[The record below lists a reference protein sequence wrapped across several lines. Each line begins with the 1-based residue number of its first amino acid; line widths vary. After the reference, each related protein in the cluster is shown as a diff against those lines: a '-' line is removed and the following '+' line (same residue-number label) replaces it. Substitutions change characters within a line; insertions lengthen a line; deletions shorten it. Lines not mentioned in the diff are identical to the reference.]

1 MSATTWHLDEELAT
15 AYAAGRT
22 GTVLSASIEQHL
34 LGCADCRALLTPTV
48 APARLDAV
56 WSTVEEAVTAPRRT
70 LPEIGLLRLGLNSA
84 DARLVAATPTLR
96 GAWFTGI
103 VLVLAL
109 ALLAAYSSEHGVAIF
124 FALAPSL
131 PVAGVAVA
139 FGPASDPAHEIA
151 SATPYPAVRLLA
163 LRTAVVVAATFVP
176 AVAAGVLLPGAPWLA
191 TAWLLPGLALM
202 LAALVL
208 SGRFELRRTAG
219 ALAGGWVLL
228 VLPGLHPNG
237 NPLLAAEVPVQL
249 GSLVLAAV
257 CATLIAGHG
266 RDLPESIR
274 RVS

>member
-1 MSATTWHLDEELAT
+1 MVD
-15 AYAAGRT
+15 GR
-22 GTVLSASIEQHL
+22 GERH
-34 LGCADCRALLTPTV
+34 RAP
-48 APARLDAV
+48 
-56 WSTVEEAVTAPRRT
+56 
-70 LPEIGLLRLGLNSA
+70 A

-131 PVAGVAVA
+131 PVAGVALA
-139 FGPASDPAHEIA
+139 FGPASDTAHEVA

-163 LRTAVVVAATFVP
+163 LRTAFVVAATFLP
-176 AVAAGVLLPGAPWLA
+176 AVAAGLLLPGAPWLA
-191 TAWLLPGLALM
+191 AAWLLPGLALM
-202 LAALVL
+202 LGALVL
-208 SGRFELRRTAG
+208 SSHFELRRTASV
-219 ALAGGWVLL
+219 LAAGWALL

-237 NPLLAAEVPVQL
+237 NPLLAAELPIQL
-249 GSLVLAAV
+249 GSLVLAVV
-257 CATLIAGHG
+257 CAILIAGHG